1 MDHLSSLVSPTIVVV
16 GLSWLLFRDSS
27 KSAEP
32 HEDSPAYNIE
42 NININI
48 FQGVMSKTIEVK
60 NTKTPQ
66 EIAETVHKGQ
76 DLSGK
81 QVVVS
86 CRGRKL
92 VNDMSVGLQGVREGD
107 FFHIVL
113 SEVSS
118 NEVKKSKSK
127 KKTVW
132 LTVAGLLLLL
142 WTWFFTSEEIPNV
155 YFRGF
160 LVLVTEIGVYL
171 ICFIK
176 T

>member
-1 MDHLSSLVSPTIVVV
+1 MDHLYSLVSPTIVVV

-32 HEDSPAYNIE
+32 HDEISAFNVE

-66 EIAETVHKGQ
+66 EIAEIVHKGQ
-76 DLSGK
+76 DLSVK

-92 VNDMSVGLQGVREGD
+92 VNDMSIGLQGVRDGD

-113 SEVSS
+113 SEVNP
-118 NEVKKSKSK
+118 NEIKKSKSK
-127 KKTVW
+127 KTKV
-132 LTVAGLLLLL
+132 LLIVAGLLLIL
-142 WTWFFTSEEIPNV
+142 WTLFFTSEEIPNV
-155 YFRGF
+155 YFRTL

-171 ICFIK
+171 IRSIK